1 MAYCINCG
9 TQLAEGAKFCQ
20 KCGKNV
26 SESAPEQTT
35 RRTIE
40 FEGKLYKCPNC
51 GEILQSFVRN
61 CPACGLELRG
71 TKPAS
76 SVREFALKLEA
87 IEARRGTLKKSML
100 SKLAESNEVS
110 TTDAQK
116 ASLIKSYSVPNTRE
130 DILEFMILATANVN
144 LRVYDSMSK
153 HTSKSDEAVND
164 AWVSKIQQV
173 YEKAKLSFGSDRGF
187 QQQIE
192 ALYNKHLR
200 DITKAKKKN
209 ILKYICLLGWLPIM
223 IIILIITAPMIGGAK
238 YEKEE
243 ARLEAI
249 VADVEIAMDEGDYRL
264 ALRTAES
271 IEYRY
276 EDTNQER
283 ARWWGIKK
291 ETLIDEIIE
300 TAEENGVHLER
311 TTIEETP
318 EPSSEAVPAAPG

>member
-9 TQLAEGAKFCQ
+9 TQLAEGAKYCQ

-26 SESAPEQTT
+26 SGSAPEKTT
-35 RRTIE
+35 SRVIE

-51 GEILQSFVRN
+51 GENLQSFVRN
-61 CPACGLELRG
+61 CPACGLEIRG

-87 IEARRGTLKKSML
+87 IEARRDSSKKSIL
-100 SKLAESNEVS
+100 SKLAEPNGISS
-110 TTDAQK
+110 TDAQK
-116 ASLIKSYSVPNTRE
+116 ASLIKSFSVPNTRE
-130 DILEFMILATANVN
+130 DILEFMILATANIN

-164 AWVSKIQQV
+164 AWLSKTQQV
-173 YEKAKLSFGSDRGF
+173 YEKTKLSYGAECDF
-187 QQQIE
+187 QQQVE
-192 ALYNKHLR
+192 ALYNKCLG

-209 ILKYICLLGWLPIM
+209 VVKYVCMLAAGPILLLLLVIFIKIM
-223 IIILIITAPMIGGAK
+223 VGSTN
-238 YEKEE
+238 EKEE

-249 VADVEIAMDEGDYRL
+249 VVDVETAMAAGDYRL

-271 IEYRY
+271 IEYRAG
-276 EDTNQER
+276 NSER
-283 ARWWGIKK
+283 ARWWGIKR

-311 TTIEETP
+311 TEIEENP
-318 EPSSEAVPAAPG
+318 EPSSEGIPAAAPG